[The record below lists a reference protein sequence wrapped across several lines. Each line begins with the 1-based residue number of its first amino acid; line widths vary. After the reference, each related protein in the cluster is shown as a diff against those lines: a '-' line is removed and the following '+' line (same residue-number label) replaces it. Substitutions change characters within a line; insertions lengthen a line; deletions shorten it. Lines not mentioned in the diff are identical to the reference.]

1 MRPMQWET
9 AGPED
14 EKGVFAQ
21 PDRPIYSLST
31 TSELLGIDARTLMTY
46 EQRAMVTPKRTVSN
60 RRRYSQRDLVRLNA
74 ILTLTREHGVNLAG
88 VRHIIDLVRT
98 LHVHGVQPPE
108 ALRSV
113 SASLVDGPPP
123 RRVRA

>member
-1 MRPMQWET
+1 MELET
-9 AGPED
+9 AGPEG
-14 EKGVFAQ
+14 EKGVFVQ

-88 VRHIIDLVRT
+88 VRHIMDMMRT

-123 RRVRA
+123 RGRVRV